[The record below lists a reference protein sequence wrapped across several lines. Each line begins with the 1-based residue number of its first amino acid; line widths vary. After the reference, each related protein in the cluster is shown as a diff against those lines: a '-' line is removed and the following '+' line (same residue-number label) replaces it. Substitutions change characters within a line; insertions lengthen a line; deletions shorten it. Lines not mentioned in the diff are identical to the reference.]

1 VADPS
6 GLRASPR
13 LTVCPEEL
21 KPMRHFVA
29 SIGALAI
36 SLGVVLV
43 PHAFAQAKPSI
54 AVLSPSNGDTV
65 TSTDIPVRVQVSNFT
80 LSAPNV
86 GMPDKD
92 GEGHIHVMLDG
103 MNMGVLFN
111 FYTTPTFTLPGQGVR
126 PGQHTLTVDLAS
138 NTHEDMEDTVT
149 NVTINY
155 QPLTAQ
161 AAPQASPSGAAPEV
175 SIVWPPDGATVG
187 PLFTLQVSKTNFS
200 PSLELEG
207 KPNLAGYGHYHVFVD
222 MPMMDMTGGGGQGM
236 GSMMSMAGMIAM
248 VGNDSIPVDLRAWS
262 NGKHTITVEPVQND
276 HTPIQGAKEA
286 MITITLQG
294 AATAQALDG
303 E

>member
-1 VADPS
+1 MRQFA
-6 GLRASPR
+6 AS
-13 LTVCPEEL
+13 
-21 KPMRHFVA
+21 F
-29 SIGALAI
+29 SALAL
-36 SLGVVLV
+36 SMGAVLV
-43 PHAFAQAKPSI
+43 PHAFAQPKPSI
-54 AVLSPSNGDTV
+54 AVISPSNGDTV
-65 TSTDIPVRVQVSNFT
+65 SSTDIPVRVQVSNLT
-80 LSAPNV
+80 LSTPDV

-111 FYTTPTFTLPGQGVR
+111 FYTTPTFTLPGQAMK
-126 PGQHTLTVDLAS
+126 PGQHTLTFDLAS

-161 AAPQASPSGAAPEV
+161 PAPQASPSAVAPEV

-187 PLFTLQVSKTNFS
+187 PLFTLQVSKTNFA

-222 MPMMDMTGGGGQGM
+222 MPMMDTTGGGGGE
-236 GSMMSMAGMIAM
+236 GMMSMAGMIAM
-248 VGNDSIPVDLRAWS
+248 VGNDSIPVDLRAWP
-262 NGKHTITVEPVQND
+262 NGAHTITVEPVQND

-286 MITITLQG
+286 TIRITLQG
-294 AATAQALDG
+294 ATAAQTPVDQ
-303 E
+303 

>member
-1 VADPS
+1 
-6 GLRASPR
+6 
-13 LTVCPEEL
+13 
-21 KPMRHFVA
+21 MRRFVA
-29 SIGALAI
+29 SVSALAL
-36 SLGVVLV
+36 STGVVLV

-54 AVLSPSNGDTV
+54 AVISPGNGDTV
-65 TSTDIPVRVQVSNFT
+65 TTTDIPVRVQVSNFT
-80 LSAPNV
+80 LSASDV

-111 FYTTPTFTLPGQGVR
+111 FYTSPTLTLPGQAMK
-126 PGQHTLTVDLAS
+126 PGQHTLTFDLAS

-161 AAPQASPSGAAPEV
+161 PAPQASPSTGAPEV

-187 PLFTLQVSKTNFS
+187 PLFTLQVTKTNFA

-222 MPMMDMTGGGGQGM
+222 MPMMDMTGGGGGQDM
-236 GSMMSMAGMIAM
+236 GGMMSMAGMIAM
-248 VGNDSIPVDLRAWS
+248 VGNDNIPVDLRAWS
-262 NGKHTITVEPVQND
+262 NGQHTITVEPVQND

-294 AATAQALDG
+294 AAQAQAPEDQ
-303 E
+303 

>member
-1 VADPS
+1 
-6 GLRASPR
+6 
-13 LTVCPEEL
+13 
-21 KPMRHFVA
+21 MRRFVA
-29 SIGALAI
+29 SVSALAL
-36 SLGVVLV
+36 STGVVLV

-54 AVLSPSNGDTV
+54 AVISPGNGDTV
-65 TSTDIPVRVQVSNFT
+65 TTTDIPVRVQVSNFT
-80 LSAPNV
+80 LSASDV

-111 FYTTPTFTLPGQGVR
+111 FYTSPTFTLPGQGMK
-126 PGQHTLTVDLAS
+126 PGQHTLTFDLAS

-161 AAPQASPSGAAPEV
+161 PAPEARPSSAAPEV

-187 PLFTLQVSKTNFS
+187 PLFTLQVSKKNFA

-222 MPMMDMTGGGGQGM
+222 MPMMDMTGGGGGQDM
-236 GSMMSMAGMIAM
+236 GGMMSMAGMIAM
-248 VGNDSIPVDLRAWS
+248 VGNDNIPVDLRAWP
-262 NGKHTITVEPVQND
+262 NGQHTITVEPVQND

-294 AATAQALDG
+294 AAVAQAPVDQ
-303 E
+303 

>member
-1 VADPS
+1 MRRVM
-6 GLRASPR
+6 AS
-13 LTVCPEEL
+13 V
-21 KPMRHFVA
+21 
-29 SIGALAI
+29 SALAL
-36 SLGVVLV
+36 SMGLVLV

-54 AVLSPSNGDTV
+54 TVISPSNGDTV
-65 TSTDIPVRVQVSNFT
+65 TSTDIPVRAQVSNFT
-80 LSAPNV
+80 LSAANV

-111 FYTTPTFTLPGQGVR
+111 FYTTPNFTLPGQAMK
-126 PGQHTLTVDLAS
+126 PGQHTLTFDLAS

-149 NVTINY
+149 SVTINY

-161 AAPQASPSGAAPEV
+161 PAPQASPSSRAPEV

-187 PLFTLQVSKTNFS
+187 PLFTLQVNKTNFF

-222 MPMMDMTGGGGQGM
+222 MPMMDMSGGGGQDM
-236 GSMMSMAGMIAM
+236 GGMMSMAGMIAM

-262 NGKHTITVEPVQND
+262 NGKHTITVEAVQND

-294 AATAQALDG
+294 QATAQASDYQ
-303 E
+303 

>member
-1 VADPS
+1 
-6 GLRASPR
+6 
-13 LTVCPEEL
+13 
-21 KPMRHFVA
+21 MRRFVA
-29 SIGALAI
+29 SLSIFVL
-36 SLGVVLV
+36 SMGVVLV

-54 AVLSPSNGDTV
+54 AVIAPGDGETV
-65 TSTDIPVRVQVSNFT
+65 TTTDIPVRVQVSNFT
-80 LSAPNV
+80 LSAPDV

-111 FYTTPTFTLPGQGVR
+111 FYTTPTFTLPGQGMKA
-126 PGQHTLTVDLAS
+126 GQHTLTFDLAS

-161 AAPQASPSGAAPEV
+161 PSPQANPSRAAPEV

-187 PLFTLQVSKTNFS
+187 PLFTLQVNKTNFA

-222 MPMMDMTGGGGQGM
+222 MPMMDMTAGGGGEG
-236 GSMMSMAGMIAM
+236 MMSMAGMIAM
-248 VGNDSIPVDLRAWS
+248 VGNDSIPVDLRAWP
-262 NGKHTITVEPVQND
+262 NGPHTITVEPVQND

-286 MITITLQG
+286 MIKITLQG
-294 AATAQALDG
+294 AATAQTPADQ
-303 E
+303 